1 MDSSFNTADSSFYSC
16 ATGASENDW
25 DDEEEQLYQSIPIW
39 PSNSSAR
46 PPVASL
52 IKQNLPS
59 IRPPP
64 PLLPEYQ
71 SDLTLYDE
79 EITKKN
85 TRLKAAQDTLVVIKK
100 ELDALPPPSDSTA
113 TRTWSSKTNSN
124 ISAQRRVFLQ
134 EKLTKENDSLL
145 AIKKEIAA
153 FEEKYATVLELRK
166 LHTLRHIL
174 YNENVVL
181 QGRSHNFDTPVF
193 AGSAS
198 LVQPVKEEAWQLALR
213 ATALY

>member
-1 MDSSFNTADSSFYSC
+1 MDSSFYTTDSSFW
-16 ATGASENDW
+16 E
-25 DDEEEQLYQSIPIW
+25 DEEEPLYQPIPSW

-46 PPVASL
+46 PSVASL
-52 IKQNLPS
+52 VKQNLPA

-85 TRLKAAQDTLVVIKK
+85 TRLKTAQDTLVVIKK
-100 ELDALPPPSDSTA
+100 ELDALPPPSDSTP

-134 EKLTKENDSLL
+134 EKLTKENDALL
-145 AIKKEIAA
+145 ALKKEITA
-153 FEEKYATVLELRK
+153 FEEKYANVLELRK
-166 LHTLRHIL
+166 LHTLRHML
-174 YNENVVL
+174 YNENALV
-181 QGRSHNFDTPVF
+181 QARSHTFDTPVF
-193 AGSAS
+193 HPQQI
-198 LVQPVKEEAWQLALR
+198 QPIQEQPWQIALR